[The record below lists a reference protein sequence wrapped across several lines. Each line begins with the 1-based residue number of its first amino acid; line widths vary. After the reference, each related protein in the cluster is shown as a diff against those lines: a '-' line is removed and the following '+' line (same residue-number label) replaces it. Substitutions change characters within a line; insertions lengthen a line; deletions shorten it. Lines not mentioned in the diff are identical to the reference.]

1 MPFRGF
7 NQVEAVARFV
17 AGLDFA
23 IIGTSQGDFTPE
35 HTKYA
40 CTITASGKDFNT
52 SYQSNPSVYGEPNL
66 IDVLTSL
73 AGDARL
79 ANDYEIDEFA
89 DELGFSKPSEAIRA
103 YEGCK
108 RTLEWMRDTLDLN
121 AEDIAQLAETLDEHA
136 DEVGEELRT
145 LLSKRTAEY
154 ERTHPKVPEGFVSV
168 ESLQE
173 DLDLGEYGDQL
184 TEYCGDITD
193 AIQDCADNNVDLF
206 TADLLHWLP
215 DNYEWFEEA
224 AAQGLFTFK
233 SREDIDLARMI
244 QMAQYECFSQDMYD
258 HQEDICKNYVL
269 EQLKDAG
276 VYAVS
281 GEVADA
287 LDTEIDYKGADSFD
301 ALVDEAKE
309 QIQQVM
315 TANLEGVLDGEEYA
329 QEAVKTLVDGD
340 VWEVINPCALS
351 AEAVCAVNEKG
362 YDAAFNEC
370 AFWKD
375 KEHFADDEPVSLA
388 CAANE
393 CRLSASGLDK
403 SEVRAEMAH
412 ER

>member
-7 NQVEAVARFV
+7 NQIEAVAQFV

-52 SYQSNPSVYGEPNL
+52 SYQSNPSVYGEPTL

-79 ANDYEIDEFA
+79 ANDYEIDDFA

-108 RTLEWMRDTLDLN
+108 KTLEWMRDTLDLN
-121 AEDIAQLAETLDEHA
+121 AEDIAQLAETLEEHA
-136 DEVGEELRT
+136 DEVGEELRA
-145 LLSKRTAEY
+145 LLSKRASEY

-184 TEYCGDITD
+184 TDYCGDITD
-193 AIQDCADNNVDLF
+193 AIQDCADNNVDL
-206 TADLLHWLP
+206 
-215 DNYEWFEEA
+215 Y
-224 AAQGLFTFK
+224 
-233 SREDIDLARMI
+233 
-244 QMAQYECFSQDMYD
+244 
-258 HQEDICKNYVL
+258 
-269 EQLKDAG
+269 
-276 VYAVS
+276 
-281 GEVADA
+281 VADA

-301 ALVDEAKE
+301 ALVDAAKE

-315 TANLEGVLDGEEYA
+315 AANLEGVLDSEEYA
-329 QEAVKTLVDGD
+329 QESVKTLVDGD

-351 AEAVCAVNEKG
+351 AKAVCAVNEKG

-370 AFWKD
+370 AFWTD
-375 KEHFADDEPVSLA
+375 KERSADDEPVSLA

-403 SEVRAEMAH
+403 SEVHADTAH